1 MVTPSPWIEA
11 ESRALDLRELT
22 RDWFLFL
29 SACRR
34 QVQAFPADPDWMRGR
49 LEDLLAEME
58 KRSKGDPRLEATYQ
72 DAIYAL
78 VYLADEILLTSGW
91 AGEAAWSGDL
101 LETRRFGTQHAGL
114 DFFTRLDKAMEQE
127 NEQLLEVFFRALCL
141 GFKGKLVKQPEAIHN
156 LRRDLYRRL
165 PAGRIQGTR
174 FCPEAY
180 EATDVRAFVKLP
192 IVASARLA
200 VLLAAF
206 LLIIFF
212 IGRFLFQRNVS
223 DLRDDASAFVKTEQS
238 EAGADG
244 EDD

>member
-11 ESRALDLRELT
+11 EPRELDLRELT

-34 QVQAFPADPDWMRGR
+34 QVQAFPADAGWMRGK
-49 LEDLLAEME
+49 LEDLLADME
-58 KRSKGDPRLEATYQ
+58 QRSKSDPRLEATFQQACYP
-72 DAIYAL
+72 L
-78 VYLADEILLTSGW
+78 VYLADEILLTCGW
-91 AGEAAWSGDL
+91 AGESEWSADL

-114 DFFTRLDKAMEQE
+114 DFFTRLDQAMEE
-127 NEQLLEVFFRALCL
+127 DNAALLEIFFRCLCL

-180 EATDVRAFVKLP
+180 DATDARAFVKLP
-192 IVASARLA
+192 IVATARLA
-200 VLLAAF
+200 VVLAAF

-212 IGRFLFQRNVS
+212 IGRFLFQRNIAG
-223 DLRDDASAFVKTEQS
+223 LREDARTFVES
-238 EAGADG
+238 EDSGADTEEG
-244 EDD
+244 D